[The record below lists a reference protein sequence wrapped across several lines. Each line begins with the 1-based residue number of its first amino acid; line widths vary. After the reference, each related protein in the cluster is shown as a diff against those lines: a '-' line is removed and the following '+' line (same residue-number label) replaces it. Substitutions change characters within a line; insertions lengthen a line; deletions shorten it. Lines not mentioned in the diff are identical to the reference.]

1 MLAKSEWTKYY
12 RENFKESK
20 KKSLSQL
27 QRSNFI
33 VPIQRKG
40 NHLQ

>member
-20 KKSLSQL
+20 KKVTFLT
-27 QRSNFI
+27 I
-33 VPIQRKG
+33 EK
-40 NHLQ
+40 